1 MVNLYFVFQPVKK
14 MDKYSRQITI
24 PLRDKK
30 GRFIRKSTL
39 LNVLIDHGYS
49 EEPLG
54 VMTVSEFKKLSK
66 DGGNFITS
74 LVQQ

>member
-24 PLRDKK
+24 PLRDQK

-54 VMTVSEFKKLSK
+54 VMTVSEFKRISR
-66 DGGNFITS
+66 DGGNFITTI
-74 LVQQ
+74 VQQ

>member
-1 MVNLYFVFQPVKK
+1 MVNLYFVSLLVKK

-24 PLRDKK
+24 PLRDQK

-66 DGGNFITS
+66 DGGNFITTI
-74 LVQQ
+74 VQQ

>member
-30 GRFIRKSTL
+30 GRFITKSTL

-54 VMTVSEFKKLSK
+54 VMTVSEFKRISR
-66 DGGNFITS
+66 DGGNFITTI
-74 LVQQ
+74 VQQ